1 MEKFVVMSKRELM
14 DELIAEIRVCR
25 KCRLRS
31 SAKNPV
37 PGEGSLDAS
46 LMFIG
51 EAPGYWEDIEGR
63 PFVGTAGKLL
73 DRLLTSVGLR
83 RNEVFIG
90 NIVKHR
96 PPGNRDPRMD
106 EIESCGP
113 YLDHQ
118 IQIIRPEIIVTL
130 GRYST
135 KYVLS
140 QANVDFTGITEMR
153 GRAYKKVLLN
163 ITANI
168 VPTLHPAAA
177 LYNPKFK
184 SLLEEDFQRIKTLLD
199 DRY

>member
-1 MEKFVVMSKRELM
+1 MEKFGVMSKRELM

-25 KCRLRS
+25 KCRLWS

-51 EAPGYWEDIEGR
+51 EAPGYWEDIEGH

-73 DRLLTSVGLR
+73 DRLLTSVSLR
-83 RNEVFIG
+83 RNEFFIG

-96 PPGNRDPRMD
+96 PPANRDPRMD

-113 YLDHQ
+113 YLDRQ
-118 IQIIRPEIIVTL
+118 IQIIRPKIIVTL
-130 GRYST
+130 GRYSA

-140 QANVDFTGITEMR
+140 KANVNFTGIIEMR
-153 GRAYKKVLLN
+153 GRTYEKVILN
-163 ITANI
+163 ITVNI
-168 VPTLHPAAA
+168 IPTLHPAAA

-184 SLLEEDFQRIKTLLD
+184 SLLEKDFQRIKTLLD
-199 DRY
+199 DMC

>member
-1 MEKFVVMSKRELM
+1 M

-25 KCRLRS
+25 KCRLWS

-73 DRLLTSVGLR
+73 DRLLTSVSLR
-83 RNEVFIG
+83 RNEFFIG

-96 PPGNRDPRMD
+96 PPANRDPRMD

-113 YLDHQ
+113 YLDRQ
-118 IQIIRPEIIVTL
+118 IQIIRPKIIVTL
-130 GRYST
+130 GRYSA

-140 QANVDFTGITEMR
+140 QANVDFTGIVEMR
-153 GRAYKKVLLN
+153 GRTYKKVLLD
-163 ITANI
+163 ITADI
-168 VPTLHPAAA
+168 IPTLHPAAA

-184 SLLEEDFQRIKTLLD
+184 SLLEKDFQRIKTLLD
-199 DRY
+199 DMC

>member
-1 MEKFVVMSKRELM
+1 MEKFGVMSKRELM

-25 KCRLRS
+25 KCRLWS

-73 DRLLTSVGLR
+73 DRLLTSVSLR
-83 RNEVFIG
+83 RNEFFIG

-96 PPGNRDPRMD
+96 PPANRDPRMD

-113 YLDHQ
+113 YLDRQ
-118 IQIIRPEIIVTL
+118 IQIIRPKIIVTL
-130 GRYST
+130 GRYSA

-140 QANVDFTGITEMR
+140 KANVNFTGIIEMR
-153 GRAYKKVLLN
+153 GRTYEKVILN
-163 ITANI
+163 ITVNI
-168 VPTLHPAAA
+168 IPTLHPAAA

-184 SLLEEDFQRIKTLLD
+184 SLLEKDFQRIKTLLD
-199 DRY
+199 DMC

>member
-1 MEKFVVMSKRELM
+1 MEKFGVMSKRELM

-25 KCRLRS
+25 KCRLWS

-63 PFVGTAGKLL
+63 PFVGTAGRLL

-83 RNEVFIG
+83 RDEVFIG

-96 PPGNRDPRMD
+96 PPGNRDPRTD

-113 YLDHQ
+113 YLDRQ
-118 IQIIRPEIIVTL
+118 IQIIRPKIIVTL
-130 GRYST
+130 GRYSA

-140 QANVDFTGITEMR
+140 QANVDFTGIVEMR
-153 GRAYKKVLLN
+153 GRPYKKVLLD
-163 ITANI
+163 ITADI
-168 VPTLHPAAA
+168 IPTLHPAAA

-199 DRY
+199 DMH